1 LSWDKRKSH
10 TFLLNRSAIHGDIDT

>member
-10 TFLLNRSAIHGDIDT
+10 TFSLNRSAIHGDMDT